1 MCGVGDEIL
10 ELADMDD
17 DYVYELTFNLPEDV
31 YLLWVQ
37 WQTRSGLM
45 TGDKSDEVALQFALT
60 EVLKITEEFVN

>member
-1 MCGVGDEIL
+1 
-10 ELADMDD
+10 MDD

-45 TGDKSDEVALQFALT
+45 TGDKSDEVAFQLALT
-60 EVLKITEEFVN
+60 EALKISEEFVN

>member
-1 MCGVGDEIL
+1 
-10 ELADMDD
+10 MDD

-45 TGDKSDEVALQFALT
+45 TGDKSDEVALQLALT
-60 EVLKITEEFVN
+60 EALKITEEFVN